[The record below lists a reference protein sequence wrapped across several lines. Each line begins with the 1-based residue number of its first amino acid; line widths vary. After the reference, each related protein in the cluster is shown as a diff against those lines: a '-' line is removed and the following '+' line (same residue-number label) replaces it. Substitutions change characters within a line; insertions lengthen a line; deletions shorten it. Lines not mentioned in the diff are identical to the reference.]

1 MSGDTSVWISWSY
14 TSLFFYLNYHPRYT
28 LAGFDLRPIAPVSS
42 VVPLNHS
49 ARTTLHCFCT
59 QTLIQHTNER
69 CQLTDISKLLAPAYQ
84 ACSRSHNFSTVPERH
99 TYCQAAGASALLFN
113 SFSLSLSFVVLS
125 LSLRMSVG
133 NSLSLSHTHTLSVGC
148 SHLRT
153 LAIISPRKVIHAPQ
167 ASRRQGILP
176 DSVSCQR
183 QSLRTS
189 A

>member
-69 CQLTDISKLLAPAYQ
+69 CQLTDISKLLAPAY
-84 ACSRSHNFSTVPERH
+84 
-99 TYCQAAGASALLFN
+99 QAAGASALLFN